1 MPGKKALKAH
11 QGKKTHE
18 QQLRTLERKADV
30 PDARRME
37 TELESPSRDDKARL
51 PKDNVRE
58 AEFPVSRG
66 GLHQESDHNKH
77 NDPGQRGHGPQKHS
91 PAEEKD

>member
-18 QQLRTLERKADV
+18 QQVRTLERKTDV
-30 PDARRME
+30 PDARR
-37 TELESPSRDDKARL
+37 TEAELKNPPRDDQAHV
-51 PKDNVRE
+51 PKGDVRA

-77 NDPGQRGHGPQKHS
+77 NDPGQPGHGPQKHS